1 MLIIALEEKGSD
13 IIKFT
18 DLIMP
23 LLVLFIVFYGI
34 IKKVDVYDE
43 FVDGAK
49 EGLQIGISIFPY
61 LLGMILGTNIL
72 LKSGLLNLV
81 FKLISP
87 MLNFLKFPF
96 EVFPLA
102 ILRPISG
109 NASLSM
115 LNMILANYGADSF
128 VGRVAS
134 TMQGSTDT
142 TIYIL
147 TLYFGSIGIKKTKY
161 ALKVGLLA
169 DLAGILASIFIVSL
183 IFGK

>member
-1 MLIIALEEKGSD
+1 MLIIIFKKGGSGNIKFSD
-13 IIKFT
+13 II
-18 DLIMP
+18 IP
-23 LLVLFIVFYGI
+23 SLVLFIVIHGV
-34 IKKVDVYDE
+34 IKKVNVYDE

-49 EGLQIGISIFPY
+49 EGVQIGISIFPY

-72 LKSGLLNLV
+72 IKSGLLDFIFNM
-81 FKLISP
+81 ISP
-87 MLNFLKFPF
+87 VLNFFRFPK

-115 LNMILANYGADSF
+115 LNLILSNYGPDSF
-128 VGRVAS
+128 IGRVAS

-147 TLYFGSIGIKKTKY
+147 TLYFGSIGIKKTRH
-161 ALKVGLLA
+161 ALKAGLIA
-169 DLAGILASIFIVSL
+169 DLAGIISSILIVL
-183 IFGK
+183 IIFGK